1 MFQPS
6 YQVSPQLLRS
16 IKRITIL
23 VHELNHQQ
31 LTNVQLAQLLAEA
44 RVTSSYASTSIEG
57 NPLPLTEVRRVLKNR
72 PEQLRQSEQEVLNY
86 NQVLIQLHDQLTG
99 HPGPAFTTDLLL
111 QIHREVTAGLLPSH
125 QVGAWRQEPVV
136 MHEPRSGGI
145 VYLPPDH
152 QDVARLMAELVGF
165 VQAQRH
171 ILDPLLLA
179 GIFHKQ
185 FVVIHPFVDGNGRTT
200 RLATNLLLA
209 DLGLNFF
216 NLVSFENYYNQNVTH
231 YFQRVGLFGNYYDL
245 VDTLDFTTWLE
256 YFADG
261 ILDELL
267 RLEKSL
273 TQATA
278 TPAVRLQAY
287 HQQLLGH
294 IDQQGFIT
302 DRDYAKLTERAKA
315 TRSLDFKKL
324 IELGLIERHGSGRSI
339 YYQRAKRL

>member
-1 MFQPS
+1 MFQPR
-6 YQVSPQLLRS
+6 YQVSPQLLRT

-23 VHELNHQQ
+23 VHELNQRQ
-31 LTNVQLAQLLAEA
+31 LTALQLAQMLSEA
-44 RVTSSYASTSIEG
+44 RVTSTYASTSIEG
-57 NPLPLTEVRRVLKNR
+57 NPLPLTEVRRVLKNQ
-72 PEQLRQSEQEVLNY
+72 PEHVRQSEQEVLNY
-86 NQVLIQLHDQLTG
+86 NHVLIQLDDQ
-99 HPGPAFTTDLLL
+99 PGTTFTTDLIR
-111 QIHREVTAGLLPSH
+111 QIHQGVTQGLLPHH
-125 QVGAWRQEPVV
+125 QIGAWRQEPVV
-136 MHEPRSGGI
+136 VYEPRSGGI

-152 QDVARLMAELVGF
+152 QAVAELIEELVDF

-171 ILDPLLLA
+171 TLDPLLLA

-200 RLATNLLLA
+200 RLATNVLLA

-231 YFQRVGLFGNYYDL
+231 YFQQVGLFGNYYDL
-245 VDTLDFTTWLE
+245 VTTLDFTPWLE

-273 TQATA
+273 TQVTA
-278 TPAVRLQAY
+278 TPASELQTY
-287 HQQLLGH
+287 HQQLLAH
-294 IDQQGFIT
+294 IDQHGFIA

-315 TRSLDFKKL
+315 TRSLDFQKL
-324 IELGLIERHGSGRSI
+324 IALGLIERHGSGRSI